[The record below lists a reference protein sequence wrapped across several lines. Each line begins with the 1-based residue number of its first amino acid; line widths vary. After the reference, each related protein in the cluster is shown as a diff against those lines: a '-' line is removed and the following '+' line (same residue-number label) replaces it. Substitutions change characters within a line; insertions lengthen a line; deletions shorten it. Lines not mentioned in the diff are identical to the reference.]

1 MVAFVHNLWLHL
13 YLGFRARFAWS
24 SPSSYFVNAVIR
36 PILTVMLFG
45 FLGRFAVEP
54 DLAKL
59 IVVGISVNAA
69 GVFLAGTVTT
79 AFNWEKWSGTLS
91 MIFVSSGSRLIHYFS
106 RGLSHYPNGFV
117 TISMGLLGGLVFL
130 GVDYSATNW
139 GAFILAVFLIVTS
152 VLMFVLLLGNLAVLL
167 QDWQNLYSVALG
179 VFLTMTGIVIP
190 LSSMPLVLERIARM
204 LPITN
209 GFLAL
214 KAALTGAGFAAVQGD
229 LLRELLVA
237 LGYAAVGYACFRLVE
252 REVKLRG
259 TLEREP
265 A

>member
-1 MVAFVHNLWLHL
+1 MVTFAHNLWLEL

-24 SPSSYFVNAVIR
+24 SPSSYLVNAVIR
-36 PILTVMLFG
+36 PMLTVMLFG
-45 FLGRFAVEP
+45 FLGRFAVDP

-91 MIFVSSGSRLIHYFS
+91 AIFVSSGSRFVHYFS

-117 TISMGLLGGLVFL
+117 TIAMGLLGGLIFL

-139 GAFILAVFLIVTS
+139 GPFLLAAFLIVTS
-152 VLMFVLLLGNLAVLL
+152 VLMFVLLLGNLAVFL
-167 QDWQNLYSVALG
+167 QDWQNLYSIALG
-179 VFLTMTGIVIP
+179 IFLTMTGIVIP
-190 LSSMPLVLERIARM
+190 LTSMPLVLERIAQVM
-204 LPITN
+204 PITH

-214 KAALTGAGFAAVQGD
+214 KAALTGASFASVQGE

-237 LGYAAVGYACFRLVE
+237 LGYAVIGYVSFRLVE

>member
-1 MVAFVHNLWLHL
+1 MIAFIHNLWLQM
-13 YLGFRARFAWS
+13 YLGFKGRFLWDTPPA
-24 SPSSYFVNAVIR
+24 YLVNAVLR
-36 PILTVMLFG
+36 PMLTVMLFG
-45 FLGRFAVEP
+45 FLGSFAVDP

-69 GVFLAGTVTT
+69 GIFLATVVTLT
-79 AFNWEKWSGTLS
+79 FNWEKWQGTLS
-91 MIFVSSGSRLIHYFS
+91 MTFASSGSRLVHYFS
-106 RGLSHYPNGFV
+106 RALPHYPNGFV
-117 TISMGLLGGLVFL
+117 TIAMGLLGGLIFL

-139 GAFILAVFLIVTS
+139 GPFVLAVFLIVTS
-152 VLMFVLLLGNLAVLL
+152 VLMFVLLLGNLAVLV
-167 QDWQNLYSVALG
+167 QDWENLYSIILG

-190 LSSMPLVLERIARM
+190 LSSMPFVLERIAQVM
-204 LPITN
+204 PITH

-214 KAALTGAGFAAVQGD
+214 KAALTGASFAAVQGE

-237 LGYAAVGYACFRLVE
+237 LGYAVIGYVSFRLVE

-259 TLEREP
+259 TLKREP

>member
-1 MVAFVHNLWLHL
+1 MAAFAHNLWLQL
-13 YLGFRARFAWS
+13 YLGFRARFLWGT
-24 SPSSYFVNAVIR
+24 PSAYLVNAVIR
-36 PILTVMLFG
+36 PVLAMMMFG
-45 FLGRFAVEP
+45 FLGRFAVDP

-59 IVVGISVNAA
+59 IVVGISVNGA
-69 GVFLAGTVTT
+69 GVFLAGTITT
-79 AFNWEKWSGTLS
+79 SFSWEKWIGTLS
-91 MIFVSSGSRLIHYFS
+91 MTFASSGSRLIHYFS

-117 TISMGLLGGLVFL
+117 TIAMGLLGGLIFL

-152 VLMFVLLLGNLAVLL
+152 VLMFVLFLGNFAVLL
-167 QDWQNLYSVALG
+167 QDWENLYTLTLG
-179 VFLTMTGIVIP
+179 LFLTMTGVVIP
-190 LSSMPLVLERIARM
+190 LSSMPPVLERIAQAM
-204 LPITN
+204 PISH

-214 KAALTGAGFAAVQGD
+214 KASLSGASFAAVQAE
-229 LLRELLVA
+229 LLREFLIS
-237 LGYAAVGYACFRLVE
+237 LGYAVVGYVGFRLVE